1 MQTTGKWTE
10 EALIKTLGRVAAD
23 IGSRFDQA
31 GYNAIARAIEEI
43 KEFRKLAAAAGEKDD
58 PFAAW
63 ETIEPALLAEN
74 DRLEARLADLEAE
87 ARQLR
92 ADKGTLSAEVEQLRN
107 LIGEAADQIADWGA
121 YAAQYFREKHDLE
134 GTVKRFRAI
143 AKGPE

>member
-1 MQTTGKWTE
+1 MTLVSAAYRRI
-10 EALIKTLGRVAAD
+10 EALETQL
-23 IGSRFDQA
+23 DQA
-31 GYNAIARAIEEI
+31 NTRTWDDLTTI
-43 KEFRKLAAAAGEKDD
+43 KGLEAEK
-58 PFAAW
+58 
-63 ETIEPALLAEN
+63 

-107 LIGEAADQIADWGA
+107 LIGEAADEIADWGA